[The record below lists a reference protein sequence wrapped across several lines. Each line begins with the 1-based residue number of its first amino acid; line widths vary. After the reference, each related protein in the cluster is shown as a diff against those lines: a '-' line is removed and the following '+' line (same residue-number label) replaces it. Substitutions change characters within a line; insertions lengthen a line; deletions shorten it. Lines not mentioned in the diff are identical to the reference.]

1 MPTLMIDTES
11 VADMMSGLDQLA
23 ARVAHLATSAEEI
36 PALFAAESVYHAD
49 LPRASTPDFA
59 EALVERLE
67 ATDVMNVFAAMIVLT
82 EDEPTFCLRQISQ
95 VLGGYPP
102 NVVIDHMCRL
112 ERVEKQ
118 LGARLLGSIWS
129 DAEDCHFYVMH
140 RNVRTRLASL
150 L

>member
-1 MPTLMIDTES
+1 MPRLIIDMES

-23 ARVAHLATSAEEI
+23 ARVADLATSAEEI
-36 PALFAAESVYHAD
+36 PALLADESVYHAD

-59 EALVERLE
+59 EALVGRLE

-82 EDEPTFCLRQISQ
+82 EAEPTFCLRQISQ
-95 VLGGYPP
+95 VLGYPLK
-102 NVVIDHMCRL
+102 VVIAHMCCL

-129 DAEDCHFYVMH
+129 DAENCHFYVMH
-140 RNVRTRLASL
+140 RDVRTRLASL